1 MTSQKKIKIVRKEIT
16 RIKEHLV
23 TIPKITSF
31 NPLVPKQ
38 LDALLI

>member
-1 MTSQKKIKIVRKEIT
+1 MLEKEIV

-31 NPLVPKQ
+31 NPLVQKQ
-38 LDALLI
+38 LDALLNLAHWF